1 MKYLVV
7 GAGFFGSVF
16 AREMAKKGNK
26 VDVIEK
32 RSDVGGNAYTKV
44 EHGIMVHKYGAH
56 IFHTKY
62 KKIWDYINQFGD
74 FNNFINSPIANYNGT
89 LYNLPFNMNTF
100 CKIWENIQTPE
111 QAKNIINS
119 DKPNI
124 KNPKNLEEQ
133 ALSLVGKTIYYRL
146 IKGYTEKQ
154 WGKPCNELPAFIIKR
169 LPLRYTFDNNYFNDK
184 YQGIP
189 IDGYTNIIKNI
200 LNHKNIHAYLN
211 VQFRDFDTKKYD
223 KILYTGPIDAY
234 FNYKLGSLE
243 YRSLRFENK
252 YYENIDSLQGNAVVN
267 YTSKNEPFTRKI
279 EHKFF
284 NLENNAKHGTIVT
297 TEYSQPWNI
306 NKEPYYPVNN
316 KENNMLYKQYT
327 ELPHDKKVIFGGRLG
342 QYRYYNMDQ
351 TIMMALQLSKRVWE
365 KMSSG
370 LHSKERR

>member
-16 AREMAKKGNK
+16 AREMANKGNK

-32 RSDVGGNAYTKV
+32 RDDVGGNAYTKV
-44 EHGIMVHKYGAH
+44 ERGIMVHKYGAH

-111 QAKNIINS
+111 QAKNIINL

-133 ALSLVGKTIYYRL
+133 ALSLVGKTIYDRL

-154 WGKPCNELPAFIIKR
+154 WGKSCNELPAFIIKR
-169 LPLRYTFDNNYFNDK
+169 LPLRYTFDNNYFNDR

-189 IDGYTNIIKNI
+189 IDGYTNIVKNI
-200 LNHKNIHAYLN
+200 LNHENIHVYLS
-211 VQFRDFDTKKYD
+211 VQFHDFDTKKYD

-234 FNYKLGSLE
+234 FNYKLGPLE

-284 NLENNAKHGTIVT
+284 NPENNAKHGTIVT
-297 TEYSQPWNI
+297 TEYPQPWNI
-306 NKEPYYPVNN
+306 HEEPYYPVNN
-316 KENNMLYKQYT
+316 KENNMLYKKYI
-327 ELPHDKKVIFGGRLG
+327 ELPHDEKVIFGGRLG

-351 TIMMALQLSKRVWE
+351 TIMMALRLSKRF
-365 KMSSG
+365 
-370 LHSKERR
+370 

>member
-1 MKYLVV
+1 MRYLVV

-32 RSDVGGNAYTKV
+32 RDVVGGNAYTKL
-44 EHGIMVHKYGAH
+44 EHGIMIHKYGAH

-62 KKIWDYINQFGD
+62 DKIWDYINQFGD
-74 FNNFINSPIANYNGT
+74 FNNFINSPIANYNGEM
-89 LYNLPFNMNTF
+89 YNLPFNMNTF

-111 QAKNIINS
+111 QAKNIINL
-119 DKPNI
+119 DKPDI

-133 ALSLVGKTIYYRL
+133 ALSLVGKTIYNKL

-154 WGKPCNELPAFIIKR
+154 WGKSCDELPAFIIKR

-189 IDGYTNIIKNI
+189 VNGYTNIIKNI
-200 LNHKNIHAYLN
+200 LNHKNINVYLN
-211 VQFRDFDTKKYD
+211 TQFRDFDTKKYD

-234 FNYKLGSLE
+234 FNYKLGPLE
-243 YRSLRFENK
+243 YRSLKFESK

-267 YTSKNEPFTRKI
+267 YTSANEPFTRKI

-284 NLENNAKHGTIVT
+284 DLKNNAKHGTIVT
-297 TEYSQPWNI
+297 TEYPQPWNI
-306 NKEPYYPVNN
+306 HKEPYYPVNN
-316 KENNMLYKQYT
+316 KKNNMLYKKYT
-327 ELPHDKKVIFGGRLG
+327 ELPRDEKVILGGRLG

-351 TIMMALQLSKRVWE
+351 TIMMAIQLSKRF
-365 KMSSG
+365 
-370 LHSKERR
+370 